1 MDRTFVGVNSPNC
14 HRAGRGPGFHRPLI
28 AAALCLAGSAA
39 DAAVALAFA
48 VEDIQGEGW
57 QAHGVTIALTEQARD
72 LYAAT
77 VRLDRLELPD
87 ARGSVQG
94 LRLECPQLVRSEQ
107 GWGCEEGRLKVEDSP
122 LQAQDA
128 AWQGSIASDG
138 RLRLSIP
145 KLAIAQ
151 GTFALEISA
160 QDGTWSAQLTPHRVE
175 IGELAALGG
184 TLALPD
190 DWGVKGRVSGAVS
203 LGGGAGGVS
212 RVAADILVDQLSYAS
227 PDGGQAAE
235 KLVLK
240 LSAVARTQGSA
251 WVFDAGLGWPSG
263 ALYAEPLFLDAGK
276 GPLALK
282 VAGTWQQDLARL
294 QLDSWS
300 ADLANTAN
308 VSGTGR
314 FEGAGLA
321 IRGLTVAVQSDDA
334 GRLYQR
340 LLQPFLIG
348 TAADDMAVSGRVGAV
363 LHLDDEGIE
372 QAGLELNHLTLE
384 DRQGRF
390 SLDRTD
396 GSVGWD
402 RGQTASLSRLS
413 IAGASVYRIPAGGFS
428 ISARFAGDRV
438 DLVEPVVVP
447 LLGGRVVLDSFALT
461 GALVAG
467 ARPRWEASASVREVS
482 LEQLTRSLE
491 WPPFNGSVTGQLR
504 DMRYADQ
511 VFSVGGGLELS
522 AFGGDIRVDNLS
534 IQDPFGTVPVLQADA
549 IMRGLRLE
557 ALTET
562 FSVGRIEG
570 RLDAEMQGI
579 QLIGWQ
585 PARFDLHLYTPAK
598 DDSRH
603 RISQRA
609 VENLTE
615 LGSGVPAGLSAT
627 FLSVFEEFRYDRID
641 LKVRLQGDVAELD
654 GLARPDGGY
663 YLVKGSGLPRID
675 VIGRNRSVAWSD
687 LVERLQQ
694 IQVEGAQIR

>member
-1 MDRTFVGVNSPNC
+1 M
-14 HRAGRGPGFHRPLI
+14 
-28 AAALCLAGSAA
+28 
-39 DAAVALAFA
+39 AVAFA

-57 QAHGVTIALTEQARD
+57 QAKGIEIALIEQARERFS
-72 LYAAT
+72 AT
-77 VRLDRLELPD
+77 VRLDRLDLPD

-94 LRLECPQLVRSEQ
+94 LRLECPQLERSAQ
-107 GWGCEEGRLKVEDSP
+107 GWTCDEGRLTLDDSP

-128 AWQGSIASDG
+128 TWRGGYANDG
-138 RLRLSIP
+138 ELRLSIP
-145 KLAIAQ
+145 KLAVAQ
-151 GTFALEISA
+151 GTVGLEISA
-160 QDGTWSAQLTPHRVE
+160 RQGVWSARVTPYRAQL
-175 IGELAALGG
+175 GQLAALGG
-184 TLALPD
+184 TLELPA
-190 DWGVKGRVSGAVS
+190 DWGIKGRASGA
-203 LGGGAGGVS
+203 LRLEGDAEGMT
-212 RVAADILVDQLSYAS
+212 RLTADILVDQLSYAS
-227 PDGGQAAE
+227 PDGLQAAE
-235 KLVLK
+235 RLVLK
-240 LSAVARTQGSA
+240 LNATARTQGPA

-263 ALYAEPLFLDAGK
+263 ALYSEPLFLDAAK

-282 VAGTWQQDLARL
+282 VVGTWQQDDSRL

-314 FEGAGLA
+314 FEGAGMA
-321 IRGLTVAVQSDDA
+321 IRELTVAVQSDDA

-340 LLQPFLIG
+340 VLQPFLIG
-348 TAADDMAVSGRVGAV
+348 TAADDMEVTGRVGMV
-363 LHLDDEGIE
+363 LHLDDKGIE
-372 QAGLELNHLTLE
+372 QAGLELNRLTLE

-390 SLDRTD
+390 AINRAD

-402 RGQTASLSRLS
+402 RGDTVPLSRLD

-428 ISARFAGDRV
+428 ISARFSADRV

-447 LLGGRVVLDSFALT
+447 LLAGRVVLDSFSMT
-461 GALVAG
+461 GALMAG
-467 ARPRWEASASVREVS
+467 ARPRWEASASVHEVS
-482 LEQLTRSLE
+482 LDALTRTLD
-491 WPPFNGSVTGQLR
+491 WPPFNGTVTGQLH
-504 DMRYADQ
+504 DMRYAEA
-511 VFSVGGGLELS
+511 VFSVGGGLELR
-522 AFGGDIRVDNLS
+522 AFDGDIRVDNLS
-534 IQDPFGTVPVLQADA
+534 IQDPFGTVPILSADA
-549 IMRGLRLE
+549 AMRGLRLE

-562 FSVGRIEG
+562 FSFGRIEG
-570 RLDAEMQGI
+570 RLDADMRDI
-579 QLIGWQ
+579 QLVGWQ

-609 VENLTE
+609 VQNLTE

-663 YLVKGSGLPRID
+663 YLVRGSGLPRID

-687 LVERLQQ
+687 LVKRLQQ